1 MINSSKVRI
10 LKTIQNG
17 LGKDNAD
24 LSAGLNNL
32 TDMPENSFLTETV
45 VQDSELLIR
54 RFSEELSRVDGLCH
68 IAESRDEVEY
78 RLLEILYGYSVESFC
93 ISPDPLVDG
102 LGVESMLEGRG
113 VKRLNPADADEI
125 SRADAG
131 ITGAQ
136 YGISDTGTLVVL
148 SDDKC
153 SRSVSLLPPVHI
165 SFIDKAFL
173 LKDIHQLFYR
183 LKHLDRDVLRSSSCM
198 TFITG
203 PSRTADIELNLTLGV
218 HGPGKLIVFIVK

>member
-1 MINSSKVRI
+1 MSKSAKVRI
-10 LKTIQNG
+10 LERIQDG
-17 LGKDNAD
+17 LGKGSSDPD
-24 LSAGLNNL
+24 KVLNDP
-32 TDMPENSFLTETV
+32 TDTPENSFLTNTDDH
-45 VQDSELLIR
+45 DSELLIR
-54 RFSEELSRVDGLCH
+54 RFSKELSGVDGLCH
-68 IAESRDEVEY
+68 ITENRDEVEY
-78 RLLEILYGYSVESFC
+78 RLLDIIYGYNVESFC
-93 ISPDPLVDG
+93 ISPDPLIDS
-102 LGVESMLEGRG
+102 LGIESMLEGRG
-113 VKRLNPADADEI
+113 LKRLNPADMVEL
-125 SRADAG
+125 SRADTG

-148 SDDKC
+148 SDNKC

-165 SFIDKAFL
+165 SFIHKECL

-183 LKHLDRDVLRSSSCM
+183 LKQLNLDVTGSSSCM